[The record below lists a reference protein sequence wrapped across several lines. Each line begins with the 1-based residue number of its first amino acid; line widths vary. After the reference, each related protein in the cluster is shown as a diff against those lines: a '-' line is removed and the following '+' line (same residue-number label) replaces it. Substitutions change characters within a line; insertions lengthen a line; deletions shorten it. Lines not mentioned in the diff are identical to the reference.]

1 MMMTKMRKYFIHRS
15 VVIRYKVIANDVLPV
30 VVAKIPKAATMMVFN
45 LIFSRFPSLMVAI
58 RWPKPSETMY
68 ELMLT
73 EMTKEN
79 YHSAQHVSDQ
89 CMSNC
94 CRHGTYP

>member
-1 MMMTKMRKYFIHRS
+1 MMTKMRKYFIHRS
-15 VVIRYKVIANDVLPV
+15 VVIRYKVMANDVLPV
-30 VVAKIPKAATMMVFN
+30 VVAMIPKAATMMVFS
-45 LIFSRFPSLMVAI
+45 LIFAKLSSLMVAM